1 MQSVRVYEINHNN
14 TFKDVQYDMNDS
26 LKSLVTKYYPALELH
41 RIKIASGESV
51 FNDLNTKIQTAL
63 YYGKAISIYSYMVN
77 LTIRYESKCLNEKG
91 LFYLTVDSRKKLSD
105 FQKLV
110 EYEIQK
116 LKYKNLSDEI
126 NQLII
131 FSMKIDGKDCELK
144 YQESLKSMCIKDGS
158 MIDVKFDIDETCS
171 ILVIIDDMINNRKMY
186 LKGKKNTTIYSV
198 MSTIQRKVGIP
209 IGAQRLC
216 YDECLISGSEKFGD
230 LNIENFS
237 TFSLYKE
244 LVGGGCSFADLEGN
258 PKKFS
263 WNLNAP
269 KWRVAKKG
277 LCLEGKCTNCKCEA
291 KNQMVVINMGLPVIY
306 QLGMIGQQ
314 STNCPMCFKYVKPVT
329 CGLNNCEWRF
339 IGVKET
345 KNGLERV
352 KCDWKNVKNEY
363 HRFDDGKKSLVNW
376 TSLVIETRVEDDQLT
391 NDNICAIC
399 LEEIKSDKDEEKN
412 KNILLNCRHKFHK
425 SCLSVWSKIK
435 TECPLCK
442 TSWNEA

>member
-1 MQSVRVYEINHNN
+1 
-14 TFKDVQYDMNDS
+14 
-26 LKSLVTKYYPALELH
+26 
-41 RIKIASGESV
+41 
-51 FNDLNTKIQTAL
+51 
-63 YYGKAISIYSYMVN
+63 
-77 LTIRYESKCLNEKG
+77 
-91 LFYLTVDSRKKLSD
+91 
-105 FQKLV
+105 
-110 EYEIQK
+110 
-116 LKYKNLSDEI
+116 
-126 NQLII
+126 
-131 FSMKIDGKDCELK
+131 
-144 YQESLKSMCIKDGS
+144 
-158 MIDVKFDIDETCS
+158 
-171 ILVIIDDMINNRKMY
+171 
-186 LKGKKNTTIYSV
+186 

-216 YDECLISGSEKFGD
+216 YDECLISGSERFGD